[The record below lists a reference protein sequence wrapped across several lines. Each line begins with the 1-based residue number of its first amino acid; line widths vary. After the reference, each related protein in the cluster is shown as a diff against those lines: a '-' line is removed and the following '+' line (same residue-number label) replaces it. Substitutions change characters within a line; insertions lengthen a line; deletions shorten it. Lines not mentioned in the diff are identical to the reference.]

1 MSFIYHLTLND
12 AAKYRAECA
21 HLWISLHNNYV
32 ETEFVA
38 VMLTVAGYTAT
49 SQ

>member
-1 MSFIYHLTLND
+1 MSFIYRLTLND

-21 HLWISLHNNYV
+21 HLWISLHNYV

-38 VMLTVAGYTAT
+38 VMLTVAGYIAT

>member
-21 HLWISLHNNYV
+21 HLWISI

-38 VMLTVAGYTAT
+38 VMLTVTGYIAT